1 MATKATPVVTAPA
14 AKPAAAPTGPHA
26 KDPYKADVLK
36 RFLKVE
42 ARVTALEKKMA
53 GSAVPN
59 LGDPHNPPKK

>member
-36 RFLKVE
+36 RFLKLE
-42 ARVTALEKKMA
+42 ARVAALEKKGQ
-53 GSAVPN
+53 GSALPN
-59 LGDPHNPPKK
+59 IGDPHNPPRR